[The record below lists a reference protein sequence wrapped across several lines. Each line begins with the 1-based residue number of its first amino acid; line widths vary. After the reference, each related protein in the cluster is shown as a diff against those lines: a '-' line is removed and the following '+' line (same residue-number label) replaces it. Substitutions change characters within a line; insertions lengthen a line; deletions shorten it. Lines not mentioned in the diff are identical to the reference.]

1 MYVSDDYGREQ
12 SSLELHNPATAL
24 LTIRGKEK
32 MQEDYEG
39 SEGKPSLFHHF
50 LMIIKQMHG
59 NVW

>member
-1 MYVSDDYGREQ
+1 MYVSDGYGHEQ
-12 SSLELHNPATAL
+12 SFLELHNPATAP

-32 MQEDYEG
+32 MDEDCEG

-50 LMIIKQMHG
+50 LMIIKQMYG